1 MVWYGRRR
9 AKSYAC
15 FYGACKASHERASAP
30 VDEMENRWGMANLYT
45 QDADLYLRATE
56 EFESGNR
63 APAVWAKALALNAG
77 DLDKA
82 KYEYIRVRVEG
93 LRESLPA
100 NKEESIAPAMPTPN
114 ETEIT
119 LGNSKNGRAL
129 SNGPDDEIIEAI
141 RAGDLRGRI
150 IDGTWYLQEDGLAAN
165 SAPPITHSEN
175 HSTATNSFR
184 ALLNGDL
191 GLARTYWLYGIL
203 VGTLFGLAI
212 RIFIAAGELAAS
224 GIVTFISLSY
234 SAVVLIGIW
243 RASEKYSGPKV
254 WSTLAKVATVLGW
267 LQIVIA
273 IFAILAALVA

>member
-1 MVWYGRRR
+1 MF
-9 AKSYAC
+9 C
-15 FYGACKASHERASAP
+15 GACEASNERARAP

-63 APAVWAKALALNAG
+63 APAIWAKALALNAG

-93 LRESLPA
+93 LRESLSA
-100 NKEESIAPAMPTPN
+100 NKEESIAPAMPTPDQ
-114 ETEIT
+114 TEIT
-119 LGNSKNGRAL
+119 LGNAKNGRAL

-141 RAGDLRGRI
+141 RAGDLKGRI

>member
-1 MVWYGRRR
+1 MRVFTAPVRRVR
-9 AKSYAC
+9 
-15 FYGACKASHERASAP
+15 AP

-63 APAVWAKALALNAG
+63 APAIWAKALALNAG

-93 LRESLPA
+93 LRESLSA
-100 NKEESIAPAMPTPN
+100 TKEESIAPAMPTPD

-119 LGNSKNGRAL
+119 LGNSKSGRAL

-165 SAPPITHSEN
+165 SAPPITHSKN

-273 IFAILAALVA
+273 IFAILAALAA